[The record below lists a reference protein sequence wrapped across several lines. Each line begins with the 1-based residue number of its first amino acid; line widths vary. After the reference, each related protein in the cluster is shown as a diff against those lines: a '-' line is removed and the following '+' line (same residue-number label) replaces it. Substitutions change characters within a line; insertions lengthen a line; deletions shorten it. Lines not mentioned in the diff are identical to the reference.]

1 MIISNIEIEYETTL
15 QNKIWSI
22 FWQSLFCLICN
33 KFFPFFLQI
42 TFLKFRDSEKER
54 EYIV

>member
-33 KFFPFFLQI
+33 KFFPFFFQI
-42 TFLKFRDSEKER
+42 TFLKFRDSEKEG
-54 EYIV
+54 ECIV

>member
-22 FWQSLFCLICN
+22 FWQSLFCLIC